1 MTNGADEPILIEDKD
16 LAESTRRFQQ
26 QCVLSYYL
34 PIFAYINQDRVYSN
48 FAQVNGLN
56 PAQIVSKLTA
66 IPDAMELMYIKP
78 MLLTSLM
85 PRLRLFKVFPDELD
99 EKSGRPK
106 EVELHFDDYLNI
118 TDSFKYRDVGGG
130 EVMEEIFSGR
140 AGRGA
145 GIGLKEFSWVLNGSQ
160 PAEVDH
166 IINANITFHF
176 QTLHDLTKIQNSNT
190 NSDNPVAFIDLIN
203 QQMSADE
210 ECRAG
215 GISSKYY
222 RIKAVVGWSKPRGD
236 IWETPEAQ
244 GLAEAVDK
252 AVTSLYLSLQTHDLD
267 FRQDGTL
274 ELSLTYSA
282 VNEAIMSDPDADVF
296 KLGDTGGLLAN
307 LADLKEQEEDATEL
321 IGDIADDECLRGD
334 SKQAKKDTK
343 EANAKLE
350 EIEELRKEDL
360 TQIYQQILNALIS
373 DDRVFYVDVDQ
384 ELIGQ
389 ISKKEQAID
398 SDAAELRT
406 SSGSS
411 QAALADLMYQ
421 LNAGQIAKFSG
432 VKDVQKGIDKAKGD
446 EEDISDLTNE
456 ISTSQRG
463 VDKDHVRINY
473 FFFGDLLDKA
483 FSVLDIEGSNKALK
497 DLRCIVGSLNYTEV
511 GALAAYKKA
520 TAIQTTMNIADIPIS
535 LDSFLVWF
543 LNVVVKP
550 QRTTYSLRM
559 FIKDAINTLIG
570 NALSPKCFGNLV
582 STPDIRVSE
591 SLFDAPLNADGT
603 DRITGTNVGSA
614 FGNVRTKIDDIASFP
629 TSGDAQEREQGNY
642 YLLYVSNQS
651 FNNLDANT
659 EDAEERDSKNG
670 IYWFRIGSDRG
681 IVKKV
686 KFSRINQPFLRET
699 LIQQETNKAAACHGA
714 LLQDIYNAQID
725 LFGNALFKPGMLC
738 YVDPKVVGA
747 GDAAASRAAAQA
759 LNFGGYYRVIT
770 VDNVI
775 RSGTFDTELELVWEA
790 WGDPLL
796 DTARMAEELG
806 ACPKSTNGVAF
817 PGDGQTPDSTDVTST
832 LGIIED

>member
-1 MTNGADEPILIEDKD
+1 
-16 LAESTRRFQQ
+16 
-26 QCVLSYYL
+26 
-34 PIFAYINQDRVYSN
+34 
-48 FAQVNGLN
+48 
-56 PAQIVSKLTA
+56 
-66 IPDAMELMYIKP
+66 
-78 MLLTSLM
+78 
-85 PRLRLFKVFPDELD
+85 
-99 EKSGRPK
+99 
-106 EVELHFDDYLNI
+106 
-118 TDSFKYRDVGGG
+118 
-130 EVMEEIFSGR
+130 
-140 AGRGA
+140 GA
-145 GIGLKEFSWVLNGSQ
+145 GIGLKEFSWILNGSQ
-160 PAEVDH
+160 PEEVDH
-166 IINANITFHF
+166 IIDAKFTFHF
-176 QTLHDLTKIQNSNT
+176 QTLHDLTKIQNSNAGGE
-190 NSDNPVAFIDLIN
+190 DPVSFIDLIN
-203 QQMSADE
+203 QQMSSDE
-210 ECRAG
+210 DCLEAG
-215 GISSKYY
+215 VGSTYF
-222 RIKAVVGWSKPRGD
+222 RIKVVIGWSKPQGD
-236 IWETPEAQ
+236 IWETPEAKS
-244 GLAEAVDK
+244 LAEAIDK
-252 AVTSLYLSLQTHDLD
+252 AVTTLYLNLQTHDID
-267 FRQDGTL
+267 FRQDGTI
-274 ELSLTYSA
+274 ELALTYSA
-282 VNEAIMSDPDADVF
+282 VNEAIMSDPGADVF
-296 KLGDTGGLLAN
+296 RLGDEALVKSLAEYT
-307 LADLKEQEEDATEL
+307 EQETAATEEL
-321 IGDIADDECLRGD
+321 SAINQEECLRGD
-334 SKQAKKDTK
+334 EKQADKDTDK
-343 EANAKLE
+343 VTDQLD
-350 EIEELRKEDL
+350 EIEKLRKEDL
-360 TQIYQQILNALIS
+360 TQIYQQILSALIS
-373 DDRVFYVDVDQ
+373 DDRVFYVDVNQ

-389 ISKKEQAID
+389 LSKTNQAID
-398 SDAAELRT
+398 SDAATMRT
-406 SSGSS
+406 SSGAS
-411 QAALADLMYQ
+411 ADALAEIMRQ
-421 LNAGQIAKFSG
+421 LKSNQVIDFSG

-456 ISTSQRG
+456 ISTSTPVG
-463 VDKDHVRINY
+463 KENVRINY

-483 FSVLDIEGSNKALK
+483 FSVLDIDGSNKALK

-806 ACPKSTNGVAF
+806 ACPKSTNEVAF